1 MSAAPP
7 EPVPFEPVRPD
18 AVEAAAG
25 PSWGP
30 IEVVDRT
37 GSTNA
42 DLVARC
48 AEQDCVGAVLIAE
61 EQVDGRGRQGRR
73 WESVPGTHLAMSMVV
88 DAHGPAAA
96 GALGWIPLLT
106 GVAVV
111 SAIAE
116 ITGVSSQVKWPNDVL
131 VEGLKVSG
139 ILAELA
145 HGPQAPEVRR
155 SVVVG
160 VGVNTG
166 LSADALPVPT
176 ATSLNLV
183 TGTSVDRS
191 RLAGAILAS
200 MAREL
205 SRWPHD
211 LGALAEDYRAVCGT
225 LGTRV
230 RVDLPQSR
238 TLVGTAS
245 DVDETGRIVITPE
258 SGGPAIAVNAGDVTH
273 LRPQG

>member
-1 MSAAPP
+1 MSEEPG
-7 EPVPFEPVRPD
+7 EPVPFEPLRVDDIRSG
-18 AVEAAAG
+18 AG

-30 IEVVDRT
+30 IEVVGAT

-48 AEQDCVGAVLIAE
+48 ATGDRVGAVLIAE

-116 ITGVSSQVKWPNDVL
+116 TTGVTSSVKWPNDVL
-131 VEGLKVSG
+131 VDGLKVSG

-145 HGPQAPEVRR
+145 HGPHR

-160 VGVNTG
+160 IGVNTG
-166 LSADALPVPT
+166 LAADALPVPT
-176 ATSLNLV
+176 ATSLNLA
-183 TGTSVDRS
+183 TGTPVDRS

-211 LGALAEDYRAVCGT
+211 LGALAEDYRRVCGT

-230 RVDLPQSR
+230 RVDLPQAQVL
-238 TLVGTAS
+238 TGTAT

-258 SGGPAIAVNAGDVTH
+258 SGGAAVAVNAGDVTH
-273 LRPQG
+273 LRPLV

>member
-1 MSAAPP
+1 MSAAPGD
-7 EPVPFEPVRPD
+7 PVPFDPVRVD
-18 AVEAAAG
+18 VVRAVAG

-30 IEVVDRT
+30 VEVAGST

-48 AEQDCVGAVLIAE
+48 AERDCVGAVLVAE
-61 EQVDGRGRQGRR
+61 EQFDGRGRQGRR

-88 DAHGPAAA
+88 DARDAAAA

-116 ITGVSSQVKWPNDVL
+116 VTGVTSTVKWPNDVL
-131 VEGLKVSG
+131 VDGLKVSG
-139 ILAELA
+139 VLAELA
-145 HGPQAPEVRR
+145 HGPQSAGGGR

-160 VGVNTG
+160 IGVNTG
-166 LSADALPVPT
+166 LSAEALPVPT

-183 TGTSVDRS
+183 TGTPVDRS

-211 LGALAEDYRAVCGT
+211 LGALAEDYRRVCGT

-230 RVDLPQSR
+230 RVDLPQAQVL
-238 TLVGTAS
+238 TGTAT

-258 SGGPAIAVNAGDVTH
+258 SGGPVVAVNAGDVTH
-273 LRPQG
+273 LRPLA